1 MKEVLTRLRETAKL
15 ERYIKKGY
23 SYEKI
28 LKQSKIVDKCMMNEM
43 NIRMKEKIEKDID
56 ENIDKNIE
64 SI

>member
-15 ERYIKKGY
+15 ERYIKEGY

-28 LKQSKIVDKCMMNEM
+28 LRQSKIVDKCMMNEM
-43 NIRMKEKIEKDID
+43 NIRMKGKIEEDIE
-56 ENIDKNIE
+56 ENTE